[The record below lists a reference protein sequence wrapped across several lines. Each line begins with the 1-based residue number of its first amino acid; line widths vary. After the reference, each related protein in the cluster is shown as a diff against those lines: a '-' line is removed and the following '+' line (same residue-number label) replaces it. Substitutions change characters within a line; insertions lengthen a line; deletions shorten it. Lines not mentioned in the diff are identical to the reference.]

1 MSTRSRAARVGE
13 LRPSAL
19 VHTFGVGAVVDLP
32 RLSVMVMGLDEW
44 RLDGHAVTIDEPRL
58 VRTLRAEPGLEHLQR
73 LVAPPI
79 VAETGPPSRSAL
91 DASRRVG
98 VPVAVFPRW
107 LVCPVCRRL
116 APIEGGQFDLRTN
129 PFRPERSEFVHRTC
143 QPARGR
149 RPPTALPARFV
160 VACEDGHMDDFPWV
174 AYVHGTAHADEVAC
188 AWSLRLEERD
198 PTGEIAGIYVRC
210 EQCEKAKAMAAA
222 FGEAGR
228 QALPACSGGH
238 PHLRVR
244 GECEWRM
251 RAMLLGASNSWFAVT
266 RSALSVP
273 QHADPLLE
281 RVAARWDTLR
291 SVTSA
296 EVLAAFCAIGQL
308 GDLAGEDDDDLLAA
322 IERQRA
328 GEVGSEP
335 GDLRVREWE
344 LLTASDRPE
353 SPDFRARDTEVPS
366 AYTDSIARVVLVER
380 LREVQALVGFTRVDP
395 PGEED
400 GQVGWTSLGRDAAT
414 WLPAAEVHGEG
425 IFVQLQEDRV
435 AEWIERAGERAAALA
450 EVHRRWCARRG
461 VETGASPFPGLRA
474 VLVHTLSHALMR
486 RLTLESGYAQAAIR
500 ERLYAVGPEHEG
512 GPMAGFLLY
521 TAAPGAE
528 GTLGGLV
535 ALGSVRSLGRLMD
548 GALRD
553 AGLCDSDPLCGE
565 SLSTDEGL
573 TLNGAA
579 CYACLF
585 APETSCE
592 RGNRY
597 LDRAVLVD
605 VPGVTPLGFFAGRK
619 R

>member
-1 MSTRSRAARVGE
+1 MSTRARFSRVGA

-44 RLDGHAVTIDEPRL
+44 RLDGHAATIDEPRL
-58 VRTLRAEPGLEHLQR
+58 VRALRAEPGLEQLER

-79 VAETGPPSRSAL
+79 VAETGPPSAVAL

-116 APIEGGQFDLRTN
+116 APIEGGQFDLRPD

-143 QPARGR
+143 QRTRG
-149 RPPTALPARFV
+149 RPPTVLPARFV

-174 AYVHGTAHADEVAC
+174 AFVHGVARAEDVSC
-188 AWSLRLEERD
+188 PWSLRLDERD
-198 PTGEIAGIYVRC
+198 PSGEVAGVFVRC
-210 EQCEKAKAMAAA
+210 EECDKARPMTGA
-222 FGEAGR
+222 FGETGR
-228 QALPACSGGH
+228 RELPRCSGGH
-238 PHLRVR
+238 PHLRER
-244 GECEWRM
+244 EDCERQM

-273 QHADPLLE
+273 QHSDPLLE
-281 RVAARWDTLR
+281 RIAARWDTLKQ
-291 SVTSA
+291 VTSP
-296 EVLAAFCAIGQL
+296 EVLAAFRAIGQL
-308 GDLAGEDDDDLLAA
+308 DDLPDVDDERLLAG
-322 IERQRA
+322 IETHRSGGA
-328 GEVGSEP
+328 PSEP
-335 GDLRVREWE
+335 ADLRVREWE
-344 LLTASDRPE
+344 LLTAESPPE
-353 SPDFRARDTEVPS
+353 SPDFRARETGVP
-366 AYTDSIARVVLVER
+366 TPFVGMIRRVVLVER
-380 LREVQALVGFTRVDP
+380 LREVQALMGFTRVDP
-395 PGEED
+395 PGDED
-400 GQVGWTSLGRDAAT
+400 GQVRWSSLGRRPAT

-425 IFVQLQEDRV
+425 IFIQLDE
-435 AEWIERAGERAAALA
+435 ERLLGWLGTVEERGAQLY
-450 EVHRRWCARRG
+450 EVHRRWCERRG
-461 VETGASPFPGLRA
+461 VEDPAARFPGLRM
-474 VLVHTLSHALMR
+474 VLIHTLAHALMR
-486 RLTLESGYAQAAIR
+486 RLTLESGYSQSAIR
-500 ERLYAVGPEHEG
+500 ERLYTAGPGAEG
-512 GPMAGFLLY
+512 GPMAGLLLY
-521 TAAPGAE
+521 TAAPGSE

-535 ALGSVRSLGRLMD
+535 ALGAPERLGRLLE
-548 GALRD
+548 GALHD

-565 SLSTDEGL
+565 SLSADEGL

-605 VPGVTPLGFFAGRK
+605 LPGVVSPGFFGSPGR
-619 R
+619 